1 MLGRPATTIKLT
13 PEDVL
18 EYDDS
23 LTTEDQFSIQGRL
36 QEKNFSQEQMAFRR
50 QSLADEHQR
59 ESAKKKPTRDERIG
73 VSRTN

>member
-23 LTTEDQFSIQGRL
+23 LTTEEQFTMQGKL
-36 QEKNFSQEQMAFRR
+36 QQKGFPQEQMAFGR
-50 QSLADEHQR
+50 QSFNDEHQR
-59 ESAKKKPTRDERIG
+59 ESAKKKPTKDERIG